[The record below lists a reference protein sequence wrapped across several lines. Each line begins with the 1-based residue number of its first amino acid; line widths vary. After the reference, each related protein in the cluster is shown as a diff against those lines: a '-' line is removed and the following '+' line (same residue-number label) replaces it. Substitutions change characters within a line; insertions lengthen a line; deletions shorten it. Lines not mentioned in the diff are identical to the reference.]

1 MDLGTVKSKL
11 LKGEYATFDDFIA
24 QLQLIWDNCKL
35 YNMQG
40 SYIYKVCEKMERYY
54 NKELNKFKQQH
65 GLNNAGGA
73 SGGRRRAGQEADSS
87 AMLVTTD
94 MKKEICARIKKLP
107 PEQLTKFAAR
117 VQ

>member
-11 LKGEYATFDDFIA
+11 LKGEYATFDDLIA

-40 SYIYKVCEKMERYY
+40 SYIYKVCEKMERFY

-65 GLNNAGGA
+65 GLTSGGA
-73 SGGRRRAGQEADSS
+73 SGASRRRTGQE
-87 AMLVTTD
+87 TD
-94 MKKEICARIKKLP
+94 GG
-107 PEQLTKFAAR
+107 
-117 VQ
+117 